1 MRERDTHRYAN
12 ITYTDR
18 KVVNDVAGRRN
29 QKITYQIFYDG
40 KPVDRLPDGYAE
52 KASAA
57 MSRAASA
64 YIQKHPEKLATLDGK
79 DYVEKKPIASG
90 TA

>member
-1 MRERDTHRYAN
+1 MHRYAN

-29 QKITYQIFYDG
+29 QQITYRIFYDG
-40 KPVDRLPDGYAE
+40 VQVDRLPDGYAE

-57 MSRAASA
+57 MSRGASE
-64 YIQKHPEKLATLDGK
+64 YIRQNPEKLATLEGK
-79 DYVEKKPIASG
+79 PYAEKVPITSVK
-90 TA
+90 T